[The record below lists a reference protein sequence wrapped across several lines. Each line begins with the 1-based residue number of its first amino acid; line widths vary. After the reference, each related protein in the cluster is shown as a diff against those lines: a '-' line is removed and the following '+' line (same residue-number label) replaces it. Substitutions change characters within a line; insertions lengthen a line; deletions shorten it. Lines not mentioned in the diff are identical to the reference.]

1 MKLILVILRDPHH
14 EQINKALNQA
24 KYSTTLVASTSGW
37 LKKGVTTLLI
47 GVDDSHLEKV
57 MQLIRENCPKHGEP
71 QSHNATIF
79 VLDLKEL
86 IRI

>member
-24 KYSTTLVASTSGW
+24 RYSTTLVASTSGW

-47 GVDDSHLEKV
+47 GVGDDHLEKV
-57 MQLIRENCPKHGEP
+57 LKLIRENCPQHGETG
-71 QSHNATIF
+71 SHNATLF
-79 VLDLKEL
+79 VFEL
-86 IRI
+86 EKMIRI